1 MNYKKN
7 RCIFSWL
14 IIASL
19 LSRFIGSRTDLG
31 AVTKTKVVKKWE
43 SCFVEFL
50 IKC

>member
-7 RCIFSWL
+7 PCIFSWL

-31 AVTKTKVVKKWE
+31 SVTKTKVVKKMGKLF
-43 SCFVEFL
+43 CGIFD
-50 IKC
+50 